1 MIWDMFLPMSG
12 TDLIR
17 RIIRGMK
24 GGTVVLSVLV
34 TTLISAQNGH
44 ASSAKPDIQE
54 PTAYRHNTYNSPVP
68 QTLNGAFAIAT
79 EAAYALWAS
88 KRVGFIDV
96 LPHTPKPA
104 NLPKD
109 TFWRSAKRAS
119 IPRAVWLP
127 NVGYG
132 QIADST
138 AQYFK
143 TGLFHITGG
152 DRAFAIVFF
161 CKRDCWMSWN
171 AAKRAMEYG
180 YETVFWYRE
189 GTDGWNKAALP
200 TALAHPF
207 KP

>member
-1 MIWDMFLPMSG
+1 M
-12 TDLIR
+12 
-17 RIIRGMK
+17 
-24 GGTVVLSVLV
+24 
-34 TTLISAQNGH
+34 
-44 ASSAKPDIQE
+44 
-54 PTAYRHNTYNSPVP
+54 
-68 QTLNGAFAIAT
+68 
-79 EAAYALWAS
+79 
-88 KRVGFIDV
+88 

-152 DRAFAIVFF
+152 DRTFAIVFF

-180 YETVFWYRE
+180 YETVF
-189 GTDGWNKAALP
+189 GTAKAPMDGTRLP
-200 TALAHPF
+200 CQRPWPTPLNLSFSPTELPATHFTTCILHETNDRDASRIRRRSF
-207 KP
+207 LGLKKVGSK